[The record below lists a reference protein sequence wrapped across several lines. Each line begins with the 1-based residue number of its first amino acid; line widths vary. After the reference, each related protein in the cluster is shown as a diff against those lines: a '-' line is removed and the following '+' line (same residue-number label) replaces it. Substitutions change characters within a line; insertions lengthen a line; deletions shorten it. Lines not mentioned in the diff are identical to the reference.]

1 MHNLVYKTIFD
12 ITVDTSEKEANAV
25 CDMLFERDVHP
36 ALEEVLRQFEND
48 DMIIEHSIELNI
60 GTITEGELE
69 HSIAEKLRQAL
80 LKYRHDGGVLSNY
93 NHFIELKTDILL
105 DYIQKPVV
113 PWSIDRV
120 KGFDLQQLLRES
132 IQKAMKSEVYLEQMT
147 TLLSDS
153 IEACKRFFELPFQQT
168 DFYILLERLVSK
180 SPIFRGRISSD
191 VIKLFREESEFDF
204 LLSKEIMHY
213 LLSCS
218 LFGSKQENILS
229 LMIVRLLSDRWHTK
243 KSMKSRKL

>member
-1 MHNLVYKTIFD
+1 MSSNLIHKAIFD
-12 ITVDTSEKEANAV
+12 VTIDTSEKEGNAV
-25 CDMLFERDVHP
+25 SNMLFERNVRP
-36 ALEEVLRQFEND
+36 ALEEVLQQFEND

-93 NHFIELKTDILL
+93 NHFIELKTNMLL

-153 IEACKRFFELPFQQT
+153 IEACKRFFECHLSLNSLT
-168 DFYILLERLVSK
+168 I
-180 SPIFRGRISSD
+180 
-191 VIKLFREESEFDF
+191 IKLRMFSC
-204 LLSKEIMHY
+204 LLPNNE
-213 LLSCS
+213 
-218 LFGSKQENILS
+218 QDN
-229 LMIVRLLSDRWHTK
+229 R
-243 KSMKSRKL
+243 